1 MPSLKRARLTYP
13 HALLVAVVAAALLL
27 APPAATGQSA
37 TLTTPAAHSATAHA
51 TTGPRHKR
59 HPRHSKKARPEMPA
73 TVSQAAPQPPPAP
86 ADQSPSA
93 AVVSFANGMLTIQAR
108 NSSLEQI
115 LNQVSQQTGM
125 EIEGSNHDKRI
136 YGDYGPGTV
145 SATVEK
151 LLNGA
156 GYNYVIVGGGNGRP
170 PAKLL
175 LTSGSAGTSSAPP
188 ASSPAPQASTP
199 VQSAA
204 PENPSNPVHP
214 KTPQEIF
221 EELRRM
227 HQH

>member
-1 MPSLKRARLTYP
+1 MSSPNRGQMTPAHAVLRAM
-13 HALLVAVVAAALLL
+13 VAGALLL
-27 APPAATGQSA
+27 APSAAMGQSA
-37 TLTTPAAHSATAHA
+37 TLTTPAPHTATAH
-51 TTGPRHKR
+51 RHTR
-59 HPRHSKKARPEMPA
+59 HHHHSRKARHETPA
-73 TVSQAAPQPPPAP
+73 PVAPAAPPPPPVP
-86 ADQSPSA
+86 ADQSPA
-93 AVVSFANGMLTIQAR
+93 AATVSFTSGMLTIRAR

-125 EIEGSNHDKRI
+125 AIEGSNHDKRI

-156 GYNYVIVGGGNGRP
+156 GYNYVIVGGGDGRP

-175 LTSGSAGTSSAPP
+175 LTSGSAGATSTPP
-188 ASSPAPQASTP
+188 VSSPTPQTSTP
-199 VQSAA
+199 VQSAV
-204 PENPSNPVHP
+204 PENPSSPVHP

>member
-1 MPSLKRARLTYP
+1 MLSPKRGRMTP
-13 HALLVAVVAAALLL
+13 VHAVLCAMVAAALLL
-27 APPAATGQSA
+27 ASPAAMGQSA
-37 TLTTPAAHSATAHA
+37 TLTAPAAHSETAH
-51 TTGPRHKR
+51 RHKR
-59 HPRHSKKARPEMPA
+59 HHHHSRNARQKTPA
-73 TVSQAAPQPPPAP
+73 TMSQATPQPPPVP

-93 AVVSFANGMLTIQAR
+93 ATVSFANGMLTIQAR

-156 GYNYVIVGGGNGRP
+156 GYNYVIVGGGDGRP

-175 LTSGSAGTSSAPP
+175 LTSGSAGTSSGPP

-199 VQSAA
+199 MQSAA

>member
-1 MPSLKRARLTYP
+1 
-13 HALLVAVVAAALLL
+13 
-27 APPAATGQSA
+27 
-37 TLTTPAAHSATAHA
+37 
-51 TTGPRHKR
+51 
-59 HPRHSKKARPEMPA
+59 
-73 TVSQAAPQPPPAP
+73 
-86 ADQSPSA
+86 
-93 AVVSFANGMLTIQAR
+93 MLTIEAR

-125 EIEGSNHDKRI
+125 TIEGSNHDKRI

-145 SATVEK
+145 SATMEK

-156 GYNYVIVGGGNGRP
+156 GYNYVIVGGGDGRP

-175 LTSGSAGTSSAPP
+175 LTSDKAGAGSAPAVTS
-188 ASSPAPQASTP
+188 QAAQATPP

-204 PENPSNPVHP
+204 PENPSSPTHP

-227 HQH
+227 HPQN